1 MAPNRVAIP
10 NAILMPKVKGSKV
23 AVGPLPDEEPL
34 PEPEPD
40 DPVEDATAPE
50 PRLKVGVP
58 GLLLGATGVAGDI
71 GAGIRVA
78 AAVGAA

>member
-1 MAPNRVAIP
+1 
-10 NAILMPKVKGSKV
+10 MPKAKGSKV

-50 PRLKVGVP
+50 PRSKVGFP
-58 GLLLGATGVAGDI
+58 GLLLGAAVVCSDTGKGGPVA
-71 GAGIRVA
+71 VV
-78 AAVGAA
+78 VGAI

>member
-10 NAILMPKVKGSKV
+10 NTILMLKVKGSKV
-23 AVGPLPDEEPL
+23 TVVPLPDEEPL
-34 PEPEPD
+34 PRPEPD

-50 PRLKVGVP
+50 PSLKVGVP
-58 GLLLGATGVAGDI
+58 GLLLGAIGVAGDT
-71 GAGIRVA
+71 GAGIAVA